1 MNRLYI
7 DGEEADISP
16 GTRIAITYQGYNP
29 LTPNQI
35 GVSYSN
41 RFRIPLTSNNRTLI
55 GLTDNVNSQS
65 QILKTLIP
73 IRFVQEGVEVIPS
86 GSLKV
91 EEITKSEAECVIFT
105 ELDFYSVLKERS
117 LNDLD
122 YTDINPANST
132 SSYKFFYDIRAAA
145 EIAGGAGEYFSAV
158 INLGQ
163 NIVNNGGTIEYINN
177 DIILVPAN
185 SVFLPLFFGYKQ
197 VLQRIIA
204 DAGFSYDWGKLFDG
218 VNDNPKFNSLA
229 IMQQGYSGEYRWQY
243 SESFRDEVEFTAL
256 VDADETFTD
265 IGVAATRRF
274 FFKNEVQRADFYY
287 PDASGA
293 ARSRYVVANADTAN
307 GYFIGIFRFKGVVN
321 RTGNAAS
328 VSFFVNGTASTGA
341 GVQVLN
347 VGDNN
352 VDIYL
357 DYTNG
362 PLLKDGDIIEVGYTQ
377 VGANST
383 VVTYY
388 AGGEFSFEC
397 VGGPLNNT
405 STYIYLN
412 QLLPPLNQLSV
423 IKDFLFRFGQVP
435 KFSNGEVSFKSIKD
449 ILDTPT
455 SVNDWTAKRDK
466 SMGSHEVHLNLAQRN
481 FYRYESSDDLT
492 SEGFRQGYFDLDDTT
507 LDVEGF
513 YTSIWSSTFDA
524 LTENIKTGQLEV
536 QETPAAAEL
545 AKFMADTGAR
555 LLMTRLNYATEPDL
569 VMGLTPDDTPQTS
582 YTVACFSK
590 VDTIEYER
598 SLGYDLVLREWY
610 TSDGTMSTGF
620 LERLKD
626 AKVVTRY
633 YNLNV
638 SDIYLLDPHKMIF
651 DDGVQFMFPKIKN
664 FVPGKVTE
672 VEMLKL

>member
-7 DGEEADISP
+7 DGEEADLSP

-41 RFRIPLTSNNRTLI
+41 RFRIPLTSTNRTLI
-55 GLTDNVNSQS
+55 GLTNNIESVSQV
-65 QILKTLIP
+65 LKTLIP
-73 IRFVQEGVEVIPS
+73 IRFVQEGVEIIPS

-91 EEITKSEAECVIFT
+91 VEIDKSEAECVIFT
-105 ELDFYSVLKERS
+105 ELDFYSILKERS

-122 YTDINPANST
+122 YTDINPANSS
-132 SSYKFFYDIRAAA
+132 SSYKFFYDLRAAS
-145 EIAGGAGEYFSAV
+145 EIAGGSGEYFSAV

-177 DIILVPAN
+177 DIILVPDD

-243 SESFRDEVEFTAL
+243 SEDFRDSVEFSAL

-265 IGVAATRRF
+265 IGLSGQRRF
-274 FFKNEVQRADFYY
+274 FFKNEVKRCDFFE
-287 PDASGA
+287 PDGSGPT
-293 ARSRYVVANADTAN
+293 RSRYIVSNADTAN
-307 GYFIGIFRFKGVVN
+307 GYFQGIFRFKGVVN

-328 VSFFVNGTASTGA
+328 VSFFVNSTASTGT

-357 DYTNG
+357 NYVTG
-362 PLLKDGDIIEVGYTQ
+362 PLLKSGDIIEVGYTQ

-383 VVTYY
+383 SVTYY

-423 IKDFLFRFGQVP
+423 FKDFLFRFGQIP
-435 KFSNGEVSFKSIKD
+435 KFSNAEVSFKSLKE

-455 SVNDWTAKRDK
+455 SVNDWTGKRDK
-466 SMGSHEVHLNLAQRN
+466 SMGSHEIHLSLAQRN
-481 FYRYESSDDLT
+481 YYRYESSDDFT

-507 LDVEGF
+507 LDPEEF
-513 YTSIWSSTFDA
+513 YNSVWSSTFDA
-524 LTENIKTGQLEV
+524 LTENIKTGQLAV
-536 QETPAAAEL
+536 QETPAADEL
-545 AKFMADTGAR
+545 ATFSADTGAR
-555 LLMTRLNYATEPDL
+555 LLMTRLNYATEPDV
-569 VMGLTPDDTPQTS
+569 VMGNAPDNTPQSS

-620 LERLKD
+620 LQRLKN
-626 AKVVTRY
+626 AKLVTRY
-633 YNLNV
+633 YNLTV

-651 DDGVQFMFPKIKN
+651 DDGVQFMFPRIKS

>member
-7 DGEEADISP
+7 DGEEADLSP

-41 RFRIPLTSNNRTLI
+41 RFRIPLTSTNRALI
-55 GLTDNVNSQS
+55 GLTDNIESVSQV
-65 QILKTLIP
+65 LKTLIP

-91 EEITKSEAECVIFT
+91 VEIEKAEAECVIFT
-105 ELDFYSVLKERS
+105 ELDFYSILKERS

-122 YTDINPANST
+122 YTDINPANSS
-132 SSYKFFYDIRAAA
+132 SSYKFFYDLRAAS

-177 DIILVPAN
+177 DIILVPDD

-197 VLQRIIA
+197 VLQRIIE

-243 SESFRDEVEFTAL
+243 SEDFRDSVDFTAL

-265 IGVAATRRF
+265 IGAAATRRF
-274 FFKNEVQRADFYY
+274 FFKNEVQRCDFYD
-287 PDASGA
+287 PDPSGA
-293 ARSRYVVANADTAN
+293 ARSRYVVSNADTAN
-307 GYFIGIFRFKGVVN
+307 GYFHGIFRFKGVVN

-328 VSFFVNGTASTGA
+328 VSFFVNGTASTGT

-357 DYTNG
+357 NYATG
-362 PLLKDGDIIEVGYTQ
+362 PLLKDGDIIDVGYTQ
-377 VGANST
+377 VGANPTS
-383 VVTYY
+383 VTYY

-397 VGGPLNNT
+397 VGGPLNST

-423 IKDFLFRFGQVP
+423 FKDFLFRFGQIP
-435 KFSNGEVSFKSIKD
+435 KFSNAEVSFKSLKE

-455 SVNDWTAKRDK
+455 SVNDWTGKRDK
-466 SMGSHEVHLNLAQRN
+466 SMGSHEIHLSLAQRN
-481 FYRYESSDDLT
+481 YYRYESSDDFT
-492 SEGFRQGYFDLDDTT
+492 SEGFMQGYFDLDDTT
-507 LDVEGF
+507 LDPEEF
-513 YTSIWSSTFDA
+513 YNSVWSSTFDA
-524 LTENIKTGQLEV
+524 LTENIKTGQLAV
-536 QETPAAAEL
+536 QETPAADEL
-545 AKFMADTGAR
+545 ATFSADTGAR
-555 LLMTRLNYATEPDL
+555 LLMTRLNYATEPDV
-569 VMGLTPDDTPQTS
+569 VMGNAPDNTPQSS

-620 LERLKD
+620 LQRLKN
-626 AKVVTRY
+626 AKLVTRY
-633 YNLNV
+633 YNLTV

-651 DDGVQFMFPKIKN
+651 DDGVQFMFPRIKS

>member
-7 DGEEADISP
+7 NGVEADINP

-41 RFRIPLTSNNRTLI
+41 LFRVPLTSNNRTLI
-55 GLTDNVNSQS
+55 GLTDNVQSQS

-73 IRFVQEGVEVIPS
+73 IRFVQEGLEVIPS
-86 GSLKV
+86 GSLRV
-91 EEITKSEAECVIFT
+91 MEIGRAEAECVIFT
-105 ELDFYSVLKERS
+105 ELDFYAILKEKS

-122 YTDINPANST
+122 YTDINPANSS
-132 SSYKFFYDIRAAA
+132 SSYKFFYDIRAGA
-145 EIAGGAGEYFSAV
+145 EIAGGSGEYFSAV
-158 INLGQ
+158 FNLGQ

-177 DIILVPAN
+177 DIILVPDET
-185 SVFLPLFFGYKQ
+185 VFLPLFFGYKQ
-197 VLQRIIA
+197 VLQRIIL
-204 DAGFSYDWGKLFDG
+204 DAGFSYDWGELFDG

-229 IMQQGYSGEYRWQY
+229 IMQQGYAGEYRWQY
-243 SESFRDEVEFTAL
+243 SEDFQDDVNFTAL

-274 FFKNEVQRADFYY
+274 FFKNEVKRSDFYD
-287 PDASGA
+287 PDAPGS
-293 ARSRYVVANADTAN
+293 ARSRYVVANADTAA
-307 GYFIGIFRFKGVVN
+307 GYFIGVFRYKGVVN
-321 RTGNAAS
+321 RAGNAAS
-328 VSFFVNGTASTGA
+328 VSFFVNGTASTST

-357 DYTNG
+357 DYANG

-423 IKDFLFRFGQVP
+423 FKDFLFRFGQVP
-435 KFSNGEVSFKSIKD
+435 KFSNAEVSFKSIKD
-449 ILDTPT
+449 ILDSPQ
-455 SVNDWTAKRDK
+455 SVTDWTDKRDK
-466 SMGSHEVHLNLAQRN
+466 SMGSHEVHLDLAQRN
-481 FYRYESSDDLT
+481 YYRYESSDDMT
-492 SEGFRQGYFDLDDTT
+492 SEGFRQGYFDLDDET
-507 LDVEGF
+507 LNPEAF
-513 YTSIWSSTFDA
+513 YTSVWSSTFDA
-524 LTENIKTGQLEV
+524 LTENIKTGQLDA
-536 QETPAAAEL
+536 QESPAANEL
-545 AKFMADTGAR
+545 AKFATDTGAR
-555 LLMTRLNYATEPDL
+555 LLLTRLNYATEPDL
-569 VMGLTPDDTPQTS
+569 VMGLAPDNTPQTS

-610 TSDGTMSTGF
+610 TSDGTMTTGF
-620 LERLKD
+620 LERLNN
-626 AKVVTRY
+626 AKWVTRY

-672 VEMLKL
+672 VEMLKI